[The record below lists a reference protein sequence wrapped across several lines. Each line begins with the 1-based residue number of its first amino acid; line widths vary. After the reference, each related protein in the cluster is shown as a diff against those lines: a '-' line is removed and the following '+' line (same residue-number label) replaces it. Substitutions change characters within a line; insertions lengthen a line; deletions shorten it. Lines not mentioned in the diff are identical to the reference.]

1 MYTWEKKQ
9 EDETS
14 VFITGRGKRA
24 DIGESYF
31 TIQKSKRLSHWYVIK
46 HWRGGGDRFPF
57 RLFSFRRHFHILAF
71 FLAFVILVVAASEE
85 GGETKSQTT
94 FGIFT
99 AKHNSSFPL
108 KRKKRQ
114 KRKKEK
120 GLTLSRQKSWS
131 HERDLFFLF
140 GGRSFSKGKISCDCW
155 QVSWFG
161 NKSIGEPKKG
171 NGNTIKFTK
180 LPGKRDTHK
189 KEETNLKPH
198 NTPKKTM
205 MEKRIF
211 KK

>member
-1 MYTWEKKQ
+1 MKPPCLLP
-9 EDETS
+9 
-14 VFITGRGKRA
+14 GGGKGQISENHISRHKNR
-24 DIGESYF
+24 E
-31 TIQKSKRLSHWYVIK
+31 RLSHWYVIK
-46 HWRGGGDRFPF
+46 HWRGGGDRFLF
-57 RLFSFRRHFHILAF
+57 RLFSFWRHFHILAF

-85 GGETKSQTT
+85 RGGETKSQTT

-140 GGRSFSKGKISCDCW
+140 GGRSFSKRKISCGCW

-171 NGNTIKFTK
+171 NDNTIKFTK

-205 MEKRIF
+205 MEKSIF
-211 KK
+211 